1 MIVAVEDLVSL
12 LGLFVVG
19 LVAATLLPA
28 QSEVALAGLLA
39 AGDQPVVALVI
50 MATAGNVVGSTLNWL
65 LGRGIEQFRNRRWFP
80 VSERALQR
88 AIGWYGRWGRWSLLL
103 SWVPV
108 VGDSLTLAAG
118 VLREP
123 FWSFLALVTVAKA
136 GRYMVVT
143 AATLG
148 VL

>member
-1 MIVAVEDLVSL
+1 MEDLVSL
-12 LGLFVVG
+12 LGLFVVA

-39 AGDQPVVALVI
+39 AGDQPVVAPVI

-108 VGDSLTLAAG
+108 VGDPLTLAAG